1 MKKEDLMK
9 LIVGLGNPGKE
20 YERTRHNAGFMV
32 IDKVAEKCSLSFNKT
47 KFNALVAEGKV
58 HGESVMLMK
67 PQTYMNLSGNAVSEA
82 VRFYKLDLSDLL
94 IIHDDLDLPVG
105 KIRIRESGSAGG
117 QNGMKNIINLL
128 GTQDIRRIRVG
139 IDKNKLIP
147 VPDYVLGKIPEEQK
161 DEFDQAVETA
171 AKAAVASI
179 TMSFSNVMNR
189 YNGAKR

>member
-1 MKKEDLMK
+1 MK

-47 KFNALVAEGKV
+47 KVNALVAEGKV

>member
-1 MKKEDLMK
+1 MK

-32 IDKVAEKCSLSFNKT
+32 LDKVAEKCSLTFNRT
-47 KFNALVAEGKV
+47 KFNSLIAEGKV
-58 HGESVMLMK
+58 QGESVMLMK

-82 VRFYKLDLSDLL
+82 VRFYKLDVKDVL

-117 QNGMKNIINLL
+117 QNGMKHIINLL
-128 GTQDIRRIRVG
+128 GTQDIRRIRIG

-147 VPDYVLGKIPEEQK
+147 TPDYVLGKIPEEQK
-161 DEFDQAVETA
+161 EEFDQAVKNA
-171 AKAAVASI
+171 AKAAFASI
-179 TMSFSNVMNR
+179 TMSFQNVMNR
-189 YNGAKR
+189 YNGGKR